1 MLNKKEFSKKM
12 TYAPGLPQDATF
24 FSANKKR
31 VTSRAVEEAA
41 VRALK
46 DRGVSIEDIAQ
57 IVFDL
62 QKPFVRNLSL
72 AMCIENVTGVL
83 AKRELQHA
91 ILVGIELDK
100 LAEKKLLDEP
110 LQSLIDQ
117 DEGLFGVD
125 ETIAL
130 GAVSAFGS
138 IASTTFG
145 YLDKVKPRIIGE
157 LDQMKNG
164 RVNTFLDDLV
174 ASIAADASSRLAHR
188 VRDAEEG
195 AFHRKMNENNR
206 E

>member
-31 VTSRAVEEAA
+31 VTSCAVEEAA